1 MYGEHEAH
9 MHWHT
14 LDAEHRDG
22 YCRIPAS
29 YAVLL
34 QGGHPLL
41 RQAALPDGFF
51 LQACVLDDLP
61 RRCLVIELWSHCY
74 LQNSGSNASVRYL
87 DAHKCARRCRAPR
100 DLCALP

>member
-34 QGGHPLL
+34 QGGILYCARLL
-41 RQAALPDGFF
+41 SRTASFCRLVFWMIFLAAAL
-51 LQACVLDDLP
+51 
-61 RRCLVIELWSHCY
+61 
-74 LQNSGSNASVRYL
+74 
-87 DAHKCARRCRAPR
+87 
-100 DLCALP
+100 